1 MSMPADNT
9 RLRRYAVIVLVGGL
23 HGLILFIMLTPHRS
37 GERPDD
43 SDVTISMALYFP
55 PPVDTP
61 SPPPHTRRQKA
72 TVATPPRP
80 ATPQSMAPPLAP
92 PAPVADAHTAVDWMA
107 EGEKVAGAYAAQHG
121 AVDAGT
127 AARSGTATSAASPHH
142 AGESYTL
149 STGQKIVWT
158 SDSCFL
164 ISDPPDLGT
173 PNAFAHLAQARIGCK
188 AAGSSQGDLFKQSPT
203 YQKYH
208 PDH

>member
-1 MSMPADNT
+1 MSMPADT
-9 RLRRYAVIVLVGGL
+9 ARLRRYAVIVLVGGL
-23 HGLILFIMLTPHRS
+23 HGLILFVMLTPHRL

-43 SDVTISMALYFP
+43 GDVTISMALYSP

-61 SPPPHTRRQKA
+61 RPRARRQNA
-72 TVATPPRP
+72 TAAAPPLP
-80 ATPQSMAPPLAP
+80 AMPESTAPPLAP

-107 EGEKVAGAYAAQHG
+107 EEEKVAGAYAAKHG
-121 AVDAGT
+121 AVEAG
-127 AARSGTATSAASPHH
+127 AAVMSGTATTAASPHH

-173 PNAFAHLAQARIGCK
+173 PNAFAHLAQARVGCK
-188 AAGSSQGDLFKQSPT
+188 AADTSQGDLFKQSPT

-208 PDH
+208 PDL